1 MGATSGE
8 TGPAARIATA
18 ITERFGIR
26 HPILLAPMGDTAGGP
41 LAAAVSRGGGLGM
54 VGGGYADPVWV
65 QRELEAVGDVPVGI
79 GFITFALAERPEAL
93 WVALEARPVAVQL
106 AFGDP
111 RPFADDVLASGA
123 TLICCVHTDEEVAV
137 ALDAG
142 AQVLV
147 AQGRDAGGHGRP
159 DRGTMA
165 LVPSVVDRAGD
176 VPVVAAGGIVDG
188 RGVAAAIALGAA
200 GVSMGTRFVPTP
212 ESISTEKERAGLVVA
227 RGQDTVR
234 TPAVD
239 VVRGP
244 AWPEGHDGRIVAN
257 QLVERYDSLGGD
269 PDALEAL
276 RGDYARSAPDDYSLR
291 PLWGG
296 EGLDLVNDVRP
307 AAELVEEIGA
317 DAARRLAAVGGWV
330 TDR

>member
-1 MGATSGE
+1 MGGSIDAA
-8 TGPAARIATA
+8 GPGPRIATA

-26 HPILLAPMGDTAGGP
+26 HPILLAPMGDTAGGA

-54 VGGGYADPVWV
+54 VGGGYADPAWV
-65 QRELEAVGDVPVGI
+65 ERELEAVGEVRVGV
-79 GFITFALAERPEAL
+79 GFITFALVERPEAL
-93 WVALEARPVAVQL
+93 RVALDASPVAVQL

-111 RPFADDVLASGA
+111 RPFADDVKASGA
-123 TLICCVHTDEEVAV
+123 ALICCVHTDEEVEV
-137 ALDAG
+137 ALAAG
-142 AQVLV
+142 ADVLL
-147 AQGRDAGGHGRP
+147 AQGRDAGGHGRSV
-159 DRGTMA
+159 RGTMA
-165 LVPSVVDRAGD
+165 LVPSVVDRAGA
-176 VPVVAAGGIVDG
+176 VPVLAAGGIVDG

-212 ESISTEKERAGLVVA
+212 ESISTEKERAGLVAA

-244 AWPEGHDGRIVAN
+244 AWPDGHDGRIVAN
-257 QLVERYDSLGGD
+257 RLVERFDGLGGD
-269 PDALEAL
+269 PAALEAL
-276 RGDYARSAPDDYSLR
+276 REDYSRSAPDDYEIR

-296 EGLDLVNDVRP
+296 EGLDLVRDVRP
-307 AAELVEEIGA
+307 AADLVDEIGTE
-317 DAARRLAAVGGWV
+317 AARRLAGIGGWV